1 MMEFPLYAGIPI
13 LVDTSVIVDVMS
25 QDTEWRNWSETALRE
40 AAASGATVI
49 NQIVYAEVAARFER
63 EIELDDI
70 LNEAGIGRDRLP
82 WSAAFLAARAHQ
94 LYRKRGGDRRSTLPD
109 FFIGAHAAVRRY
121 RLLTR
126 DPRRQRSYFPTVKLI
141 CPPST

>member
-1 MMEFPLYAGIPI
+1 MTEFPQYAGVPI
-13 LVDTSVIVDVMS
+13 LVDTSVIIDVMS
-25 QDTEWRNWSETALRE
+25 QDAEWRNWSERALRE

-63 EIELDDI
+63 EIELDD
-70 LNEAGIGRDRLP
+70 LLDEVGIGRDRLP
-82 WSAAFLAARAHQ
+82 WSAAFLAAQAHQ
-94 LYRKRGGDRRSTLPD
+94 LYRRRGGDRRSTLPD
-109 FFIGAHAAVRRY
+109 FFIGAHAAVRQY

-126 DPRRQRSYFPTVKLI
+126 DPRRQRTYFPTVKLI